1 MAGFESVKGCHTVGE
16 FRQLAGFDSL
26 KGCLTVGEFLQLASF
41 DSWRVESHKC
51 CQTLGEICHLASS
64 ESLKF
69 CQTLGEIR
77 QLASYG
83 PHMGFDTWQN
93 FPLGQMSPLGSFLPS
108 AEAFDWFSSWQV
120 IGTLGKVAKRE
131 NPPTGPP
138 RQL

>member
-1 MAGFESVKGCHTVGE
+1 MLSDTWRDLPLGE
-16 FRQLAGFDSL
+16 F
-26 KGCLTVGEFLQLASF
+26 
-41 DSWRVESHKC
+41 
-51 CQTLGEICHLASS
+51 

-69 CQTLGEIR
+69 CQTLGEIG

-120 IGTLGKVAKRE
+120 IGTFGKVAKRR
-131 NPPTGPP
+131 NPPTGPH